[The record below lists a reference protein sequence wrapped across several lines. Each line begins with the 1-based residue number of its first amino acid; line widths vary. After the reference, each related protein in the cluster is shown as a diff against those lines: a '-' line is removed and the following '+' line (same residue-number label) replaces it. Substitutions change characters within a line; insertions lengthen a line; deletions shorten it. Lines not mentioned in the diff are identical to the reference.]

1 MGQWPH
7 ATQRAASRVRAGNRR
22 STEEMHGDNDNF
34 SDALSSFCFKNGG
47 IRSDEAGDYL
57 GREEQ

>member
-1 MGQWPH
+1 
-7 ATQRAASRVRAGNRR
+7 
-22 STEEMHGDNDNF
+22 MHGDNDNF

-57 GREEQ
+57 RREEQ